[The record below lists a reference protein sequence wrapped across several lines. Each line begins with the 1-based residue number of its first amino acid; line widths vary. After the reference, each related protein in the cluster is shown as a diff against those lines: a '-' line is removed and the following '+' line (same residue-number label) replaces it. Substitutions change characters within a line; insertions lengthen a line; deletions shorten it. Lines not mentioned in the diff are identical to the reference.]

1 MSNGTVS
8 VEIVG
13 GGGPVTVGWTDG
25 MNVQQALEAAH
36 DVSPGLTFGLEY
48 FGSHG
53 YLVQMINGTYETF
66 LPSGGPSYYWE
77 LFVNGTS
84 ARQGIDCTILNDGDA
99 VVFEYVLFVPDTHEG
114 TMLAVKHESRTQ
126 R

>member
-53 YLVQMINGTYETF
+53 YLVLMINGTYETF
-66 LPSGGPSYYWE
+66 VPSDGPTYYWD
-77 LFVNGTS
+77 LFVNGTH
-84 ARQGIDCTILNDGDA
+84 AQQGIDETILNDGDA
-99 VVFEYVLFVPDTHEG
+99 VVFEYVLFVLETHEG
-114 TMLAVKHESRTQ
+114 TMLAVKHESRT
-126 R
+126 RR

>member
-13 GGGPVTVGWTDG
+13 DGTTTVGWTDG

-36 DVSPGLTFGLEY
+36 DASPELTFSLQY
-48 FGSHG
+48 FGAYG

-66 LPSGGPSYYWE
+66 VAADGPTYYWE
-77 LFVNGTS
+77 LFVNGTPAQS
-84 ARQGIDCTILNDGDA
+84 GIDGTILNAGDA
-99 VVFEYVLFVPDTHEG
+99 VSFEYVRYDADAHAG
-114 TMLAVKHESRTQ
+114 TLLAVKHESRV
-126 R
+126 RR